1 MVIELGP
8 DNAYLRRQEALKRE
22 KPIKEEAKI
31 PVPTEDQKHW
41 LASGRGVVSETDI
54 FS

>member
-8 DNAYLRRQEALKRE
+8 DNAYLRRQEAAQRE
-22 KPIKEEAKI
+22 KPVKEEQKI
-31 PVPTEDQKHW
+31 TVPTEDEKHW
-41 LASGRGVVSETDI
+41 LRSGRGVVSKTDI

>member
-8 DNAYLRRQEALKRE
+8 DKAYLRRREEAQRE
-22 KPIKEEAKI
+22 KPIKQEPKLPELTKD
-31 PVPTEDQKHW
+31 EKHW
-41 LASGRGVVSETDI
+41 LAGGGVVSKSDI